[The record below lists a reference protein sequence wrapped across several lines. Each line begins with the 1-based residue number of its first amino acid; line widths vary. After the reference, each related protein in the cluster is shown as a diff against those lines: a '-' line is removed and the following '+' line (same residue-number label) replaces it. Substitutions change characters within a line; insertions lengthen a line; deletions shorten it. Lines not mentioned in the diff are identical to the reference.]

1 MNPNA
6 NPVSNPFIRGYNRLS
21 IQRMIAI
28 AYDDDHSLTYLP
40 LHASQSHLR
49 DDQIQRFECVFCD
62 DFALIAQGQA
72 VPDELDVQCRNHG
85 IARTVIYAVMA
96 DDFGT
101 PVHVGDTYS
110 EEAAR
115 DVVRRLRF
123 DTGHYSRCWEIS
135 SGHLPEETMQYLEDL
150 ADTSTLTGLLFEAF
164 RIPDSD
170 AVGVKLIATPWTDAH
185 LEIVDGRDAQAL
197 HNEQA
202 DACVPSPLLN
212 VLHLAAMADVRI
224 LIFDPNA
231 AILDGLPVYEE

>member
-6 NPVSNPFIRGYNRLS
+6 NPVSNPFVRGYNSLS

-28 AYDDDHSLTYLP
+28 AYDDDCPLTYLP

-49 DDQIQRFECVFCD
+49 DDEIVLFTCIFCD
-62 DFALIAQGQA
+62 DFALVSGEQS
-72 VPDELDVQCRNHG
+72 VPDELNLQCRSHG
-85 IARTVIYAVMA
+85 VARTVVYAVMA
-96 DDFGT
+96 DDSGT

-115 DVVRRLRF
+115 NVVRRLRF

-170 AVGVKLIATPWTDAH
+170 AVGVKLIATPWTDAN
-185 LEIVDGRDAQAL
+185 LKIIDGRDAQAL